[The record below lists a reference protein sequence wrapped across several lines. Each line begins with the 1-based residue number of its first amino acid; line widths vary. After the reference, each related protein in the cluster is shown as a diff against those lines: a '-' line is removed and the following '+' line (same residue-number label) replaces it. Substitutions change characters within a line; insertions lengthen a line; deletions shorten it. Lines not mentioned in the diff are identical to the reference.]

1 MTVELWSMTIY
12 SLTHVKE
19 RVSGVMWSE
28 SVIYRL
34 TYVVTAEKVPAN
46 VSPRGPLGALTN

>member
-1 MTVELWSMTIY
+1 MTIY